1 MLSKRLLTGFAALAA
16 SVAVSAAPA
25 QASAQTGPI
34 SAPADAHSGQI
45 IAVLIGLAVAP
56 RPFTPPLGTDKGS
69 FLDASAIYGSD
80 VYQHNQ
86 TDLEF

>member
-1 MLSKRLLTGFAALAA
+1 MLSKKLPAVLAAVAA
-16 SVAVSAAPA
+16 SVAVAAAPA
-25 QASAQTGPI
+25 QANVQ
-34 SAPADAHSGQI
+34 APTDAHSDQI

-69 FLDASAIYGSD
+69 FIDASMIYGSSG